1 MARYITGASREQLD
15 LLPPSLDDLIPDDHL
30 VRVIDLYVDSLDLD
44 ALGFERARPAATGR
58 PGYHPADMLRLYL
71 YGYLQQIRSSR
82 RLERE
87 CQRNIE
93 LMWLLN
99 RLTPDF
105 KTIAEFRRKH
115 PRAFRQLCRHFVRFC
130 RDAGWLARREVAID
144 GSKFGAVASKKRV
157 VSRQALVREEQ
168 ALNARIDAWLE
179 GLDETDHEEAHRDGP
194 DDDQRRRSLERLKA
208 LRDQTRDSRER
219 MERLGIQHHVTGEP
233 EARLM
238 RSPQGSRTAYN
249 LQTAVDT
256 DTHLIVHH
264 ETVQDGDDSRQLQP
278 MAEATQTALER
289 GDLSILADAGY
300 SNGEQQ
306 QRCEERNLACHIP
319 PRRTVNNQGGGQLY
333 QADAFHYE
341 PARDAYRCPADHWLP
356 LKQRNASQKVLY
368 YANPSAC
375 AGCRLKPRC
384 TAGRW
389 RTVTR
394 HQYESAFET
403 SRQRLTEDPKAMTRR
418 RATVE
423 HPFGTLKDT
432 LMGNA
437 GRLLV
442 RGLDK
447 ARGEISLAVLAYN
460 LKRLM
465 RHIGAEA
472 LMTRLRQ
479 APV

>member
-1 MARYITGASREQLD
+1 MARYITGESREQLD
-15 LLPPSLDDLIPDDHL
+15 LLPPSLDDLIPDEHL

-44 ALGFERARPAATGR
+44 VLGFERARPAATGR

-87 CQRNIE
+87 CQRNVE

-115 PRAFRQLCRHFVRFC
+115 PSAFRQLCRHFVRFC
-130 RDAGWLARREVAID
+130 RDAGWLASREVAID

-157 VSRQALVREEQ
+157 VSRKSLAREEQ
-168 ALNARIDAWLE
+168 ALNARIDTWLE
-179 GLDETDHEEAHRDGP
+179 GLDEADRDEAHRDGP
-194 DDDQRRRSLERLKA
+194 DDDQRRRSLEQLKA
-208 LRDQTRDSRER
+208 LRDQTRNSRER
-219 MERLGIQHHVTGEP
+219 MERLGINHHVTGEP

-238 RSPQGSRTAYN
+238 RTPLGSRTAYN

-256 DTHLIVHH
+256 HTHLIVHH

-278 MAEATQTALER
+278 MAEATQTVLEV
-289 GDLSILADAGY
+289 DEISILADAGY

-306 QRCEERNLACHIP
+306 QHCEDHHIACHIP
-319 PRRTVNNQGGGQLY
+319 PRRAVNNQGNGQLY
-333 QADAFHYE
+333 QADVFHYA
-341 PARDAYRCPADHWLP
+341 PDRNAYRCPAGHWLP
-356 LKQRNASQKVLY
+356 LKQRNRSQKALY

-375 AGCRLKPRC
+375 ASCTLKPRC
-384 TAGRW
+384 TVGRW

-394 HQYESAFET
+394 HQYEHAFEV
-403 SRQRLTEDPKAMTRR
+403 SRQRLLNDPSAMTRR
-418 RATVE
+418 RSTVE
-423 HPFGTLKDT
+423 HPFGTLKYT
-432 LMGNA
+432 LMGNG

-447 ARGEISLAVLAYN
+447 VRGEMSLAVLAYN

-465 RHIGAEA
+465 RHVGTEE
-472 LMTRLRQ
+472 LMARLRM
-479 APV
+479 APA

>member
-1 MARYITGASREQLD
+1 MARYITGESREQLD
-15 LLPPSLDDLIPDDHL
+15 LLPPSLDELIPDDHL

-44 ALGFERARPAATGR
+44 VLGFERARPAATGR

-99 RLTPDF
+99 RLVPDF

-115 PRAFRQLCRHFVRFC
+115 PQAFRQLCRHFVRFC
-130 RDAGWLARREVAID
+130 REAGWLASREVAID

-157 VSRQALVREEQ
+157 MSRKKLAREEQ

-179 GLDETDHEEAHRDGP
+179 DLDQTDRDESCRDGP
-194 DDDQRRRSLERLKA
+194 DDDQRRRSLEQLKA

-219 MERLGIQHHVTGEP
+219 MERLGINHHVTGEP

-238 RSPQGSRTAYN
+238 RTVQGSRVAYN
-249 LQTAVDT
+249 VQTAVDT
-256 DTHLIVHH
+256 QTHLLIHH
-264 ETVQDGDDSRQLQP
+264 EVVQDGDDSRQLQP
-278 MAEATQTALER
+278 MAEATQAALEA
-289 GDLSILADAGY
+289 DELSILADAGY

-319 PRRTVNNQGGGQLY
+319 PRRAVNNQGGGQLY

-356 LKQRNASQKVLY
+356 LKQRHAPQKVLY

-375 AGCRLKPRC
+375 AGCALKPRC

-403 SRQRLTEDPKAMTRR
+403 SLQRLADDPNAMTRR
-418 RATVE
+418 RSTVE
-423 HPFGTLKDT
+423 HPFGTLKYT
-432 LMGNA
+432 LMGNG

-447 ARGEISLAVLAYN
+447 VRGEMSLAVLAYN

-465 RHIGAEA
+465 RHVGTEELRA
-472 LMTRLRQ
+472 RLRA
-479 APV
+479 APA

>member
-1 MARYITGASREQLD
+1 
-15 LLPPSLDDLIPDDHL
+15 
-30 VRVIDLYVDSLDLD
+30 
-44 ALGFERARPAATGR
+44 
-58 PGYHPADMLRLYL
+58 
-71 YGYLQQIRSSR
+71 
-82 RLERE
+82 
-87 CQRNIE
+87 
-93 LMWLLN
+93 
-99 RLTPDF
+99 
-105 KTIAEFRRKH
+105 
-115 PRAFRQLCRHFVRFC
+115 
-130 RDAGWLARREVAID
+130 
-144 GSKFGAVASKKRV
+144 
-157 VSRQALVREEQ
+157 
-168 ALNARIDAWLE
+168 
-179 GLDETDHEEAHRDGP
+179 
-194 DDDQRRRSLERLKA
+194 
-208 LRDQTRDSRER
+208 
-219 MERLGIQHHVTGEP
+219 
-233 EARLM
+233 M
-238 RSPQGSRTAYN
+238 RSPQGNRTAYN

-289 GDLSILADAGY
+289 GNLSILADAGY

>member
-130 RDAGWLARREVAID
+130 RDAGWLASREVAID

-238 RSPQGSRTAYN
+238 RSPQGNRTAYN

-289 GDLSILADAGY
+289 GNLSILADAGY

-319 PRRTVNNQGGGQLY
+319 PRRTVNNQGGGQLIRPMLFTTNRPGMPT
-333 QADAFHYE
+333 AVR
-341 PARDAYRCPADHWLP
+341 PIT
-356 LKQRNASQKVLY
+356 
-368 YANPSAC
+368 
-375 AGCRLKPRC
+375 GC
-384 TAGRW
+384 
-389 RTVTR
+389 
-394 HQYESAFET
+394 H
-403 SRQRLTEDPKAMTRR
+403 
-418 RATVE
+418 
-423 HPFGTLKDT
+423 
-432 LMGNA
+432 
-437 GRLLV
+437 
-442 RGLDK
+442 
-447 ARGEISLAVLAYN
+447 
-460 LKRLM
+460 
-465 RHIGAEA
+465 
-472 LMTRLRQ
+472 
-479 APV
+479 